1 MQGNSFARDTW
12 NAATEL
18 LRAEGKLSD
27 SQIAFVRL
35 AQPLAIAEDKFLL
48 GAGSDFVKTWLLEH
62 VGEVMSRQLSKI
74 LGHNI
79 SLQISVD
86 PTFSEQDQRNT
97 NSPENEPHEEPQQ
110 TPTSQLPTKQS
121 SQQQPQI
128 HTAENLDSYFS
139 AHSFS
144 SANTANNS
152 LNISE
157 STQTAPKSPEN
168 TYFPAP
174 QFEQTTSHF
183 EQTNFAQ
190 STSQRDYDASHY
202 QNSDDYSSVAHDY
215 FSQEPKFDYP
225 QQTFESGE
233 PSGIN
238 QLPDAAPS
246 GLTLPRT
253 PSITSLQAQARLNPR
268 YTFDTFVI
276 GESNR
281 FAHATALAVSEA
293 PGSTYNPLFLYS
305 DSGMGKTHLLHAIGN
320 YTVSLYPNK
329 KVLYISSEEFTNA
342 FINALRDKTIYSFKD
357 QFRNIDVLL
366 IDDIQF
372 ITNLA
377 ATSEEFFHTFNALS
391 NANKQIVITSDVAP
405 KLLQG
410 FEERMISRFASGIT
424 ASIDLPNL
432 ETRIAILEKKSAAE
446 GLHVPRDVIEFIASK
461 MTTNVREMEGALRRI
476 AAFAD
481 LSRQPVTLEMAQLV
495 LKDMITDRESVQVTA
510 GTIMA
515 QTASYFDISLEDLKS
530 PVRTR
535 SFTMP
540 RHIAMYLCREM
551 TDYSLPKIAEL
562 FDRRDHTT
570 VLNALRKVEKQ
581 MTEKQTVFN
590 QVTELTA
597 RIKNAAKEQAQQ

>member
-1 MQGNSFARDTW
+1 MQGSSLARDTW

-35 AQPLAIAEDKFLL
+35 AQPLAIVDDKLLL
-48 GAGSDFVKTWLLEH
+48 GTGSEFVKTWLLTH
-62 VGEVMSRQLSKI
+62 VSEVMTKQISEI
-74 LGHNI
+74 LGYQVTLNF
-79 SLQISVD
+79 SVD
-86 PTFSEQDQRNT
+86 TSLSENKESRIQKNDTNYEYDDFKDSEEINNT
-97 NSPENEPHEEPQQ
+97 NNFQDSHLYNARDLDSHFSAQTSTQNFTQNSIEENG
-110 TPTSQLPTKQS
+110 L
-121 SQQQPQI
+121 
-128 HTAENLDSYFS
+128 ENLQEQKIDFTN
-139 AHSFS
+139 
-144 SANTANNS
+144 SANSN
-152 LNISE
+152 
-157 STQTAPKSPEN
+157 EN
-168 TYFPAP
+168 FDDIK
-174 QFEQTTSHF
+174 TSS
-183 EQTNFAQ
+183 NKN
-190 STSQRDYDASHY
+190 YDHS
-202 QNSDDYSSVAHDY
+202 
-215 FSQEPKFDYP
+215 
-225 QQTFESGE
+225 
-233 PSGIN
+233 
-238 QLPDAAPS
+238 PS
-246 GLTLPRT
+246 GLTLPEI
-253 PSITSLQAQARLNPR
+253 PSITTLQAQARLNPR
-268 YTFDTFVI
+268 YIFDTFVI

-342 FINALRDKTIYSFKD
+342 FINALRDNKIYSFKD
-357 QFRNIDVLL
+357 QFRNVDVLL

-372 ITNLA
+372 ISNRASTI
-377 ATSEEFFHTFNALS
+377 EEFFHTFNALS

-405 KLLQG
+405 KFLQG

-446 GLHVPRDVIEFIASK
+446 HLHVPRPVLEFIASK

-481 LSRQPVTLEMAQLV
+481 LSRQAVSLEMAQLV

-510 GTIMA
+510 GIIMA

-581 MTEKQTVFN
+581 MTEKQTIFN
-590 QVTELTA
+590 QVSELTT
-597 RIKNAAKEQAQQ
+597 RIKNAAKEQS

>member
-1 MQGNSFARDTW
+1 MQGSSLARDTW

-35 AQPLAIAEDKFLL
+35 AQPLAIVDDKLLL
-48 GAGSDFVKTWLLEH
+48 GTGSEFVKTWLLTH
-62 VGEVMSRQLSKI
+62 VSEVMTKQISEI
-74 LGHNI
+74 LGYQVTLNF
-79 SLQISVD
+79 SVD
-86 PTFSEQDQRNT
+86 TSLSENKESRIQKNDTNYEYDDFKDSEEINSTNNFQDSHLYNARDLDSHFSAQTSTQNFTQNSIEENSLENLQEQKIDFT
-97 NSPENEPHEEPQQ
+97 NSANSNENFDDIK
-110 TPTSQLPTKQS
+110 TSSNK
-121 SQQQPQI
+121 
-128 HTAENLDSYFS
+128 NY
-139 AHSFS
+139 
-144 SANTANNS
+144 
-152 LNISE
+152 
-157 STQTAPKSPEN
+157 
-168 TYFPAP
+168 
-174 QFEQTTSHF
+174 
-183 EQTNFAQ
+183 
-190 STSQRDYDASHY
+190 
-202 QNSDDYSSVAHDY
+202 DYS
-215 FSQEPKFDYP
+215 
-225 QQTFESGE
+225 
-233 PSGIN
+233 
-238 QLPDAAPS
+238 PS
-246 GLTLPRT
+246 GLTLPEI
-253 PSITSLQAQARLNPR
+253 PSITTLQAQARLNPR
-268 YTFDTFVI
+268 YIFDTFVI

-342 FINALRDKTIYSFKD
+342 FINALRDNKIYSFKD
-357 QFRNIDVLL
+357 QFRNVDVLL

-372 ITNLA
+372 ISNRASTI
-377 ATSEEFFHTFNALS
+377 EEFFHTFNALS

-405 KLLQG
+405 KFLQG

-446 GLHVPRDVIEFIASK
+446 HLHVPRPVLEFIASK

-481 LSRQPVTLEMAQLV
+481 LSRQAVSLEMAQLV

-510 GTIMA
+510 GIIMA

-581 MTEKQTVFN
+581 MTEKQTIFN
-590 QVTELTA
+590 QVSELTT
-597 RIKNAAKEQAQQ
+597 RIKNAAKEQS